1 MSKYVMALD
10 SGTTSNRCILFDKAG
25 NMISVA
31 QKEFTQH
38 FPQPGWVEHDASEI
52 WQGQLSVAREALSK
66 AGATYEDVAAIGI
79 TNQRET
85 VVLWDRATG
94 LPVCHAIVWQCRRT
108 ADFTEKLK
116 AGHPEYAE
124 IFRSKT
130 GLKLDPYFSGTKIRW
145 MLDNVPGVRERAEK
159 GEICFGTIDSWLI
172 YKLTKGRVHV
182 TDYSNASRTLL
193 FNIKTLKWDEELCRI
208 LDIPMSI
215 LPEAKPSSCI
225 YGQTDSEFFG
235 GPIKITGAAGDQQ
248 CALFGQTCF
257 KPGEAKNTYGTGA
270 FLLMNIGT
278 EPKESKNDLLTTIA
292 WGLDGHVEYAFE
304 GSVFVAGAAI
314 QWLRDELRI
323 IDSSPD
329 SEYFATK
336 VPDTNGCYVVPAF
349 TGLGAPYWDPY
360 ARGAILGLTRG
371 VSKYHIIRATLE
383 SLAFQSNDVLNAMER
398 DSGVKSGSLK
408 VDGGACKNNF
418 LMQFQ
423 ADISDAPIVRPSCV
437 ETTAMGASYLAGLAV
452 GYWED
457 KDDVIK
463 NWAVDRKFIPVMSEP
478 ERRKQLKGWEQAV
491 AAIRGW
497 AK

>member
-116 AGHPEYAE
+116 AGHPEYVE

-235 GPIKITGAAGDQQ
+235 GPIKISGAAGDQQ

-270 FLLMNIGT
+270 FLLMNIGM

-383 SLAFQSNDVLNAMER
+383 SLAFQSNDVLKAMER

>member
-235 GPIKITGAAGDQQ
+235 GPIKISGAAGDQQ

-383 SLAFQSNDVLNAMER
+383 SLAFQSNDVLKAMER

>member
-52 WQGQLSVAREALSK
+52 WQGQLSVAREALRK

-116 AGHPEYAE
+116 AGHPEYVE

-145 MLDNVPGVRERAEK
+145 MLDNVPGVPERAEK

-215 LPEAKPSSCI
+215 LPEVKPSSCI
-225 YGQTDSEFFG
+225 YGETDPEFFG

-257 KPGEAKNTYGTGA
+257 RPGDAKNTYGTGA
-270 FLLMNIGT
+270 FLLMNIGM

-371 VSKYHIIRATLE
+371 VNKYHIIRATLE
-383 SLAFQSNDVLNAMER
+383 SLAFQSNDVLKAMER
-398 DSGVKSGSLK
+398 DSGVKLGSLK

-452 GYWED
+452 GYWAD

-463 NWAVDRKFIPVMSEP
+463 NWAVDRKFIPVMSES